1 MISRATIDDMQ
12 TILPLAIEFNER
24 YFGIPLNLVKT
35 CEVICYII
43 EEETA
48 FISPGGFIGGIVTED
63 LLRDWTVLQEVAWY
77 STDRT
82 GIQLLDRF
90 IKKGRAMEVDEV
102 RVCHLE
108 TSSPV
113 VGKLLQRRGFA
124 PLETSYRL
132 EIGAGLCPQS
142 PQSLPSL
149 E

>member
-1 MISRATIDDMQ
+1 MIRRARISDVQ
-12 TILPLAIEFNER
+12 AILPMAIEFNDK

-48 FISPGGFIGGIVTED
+48 FITPGGFIGGIVTED
-63 LLRDWTVLQEVAWY
+63 LIRDWTVLQEVAWY

-82 GIQLLDRF
+82 GIQLLDYF
-90 IKKGRAMEVDEV
+90 ILEGRRMEVDEV

-108 TSSPV
+108 TSSPL
-113 VGKLLQRRGFA
+113 VGKLLKRRGFG

-132 EIGAGLCPQS
+132 EIGAG
-142 PQSLPSL
+142 
-149 E
+149 